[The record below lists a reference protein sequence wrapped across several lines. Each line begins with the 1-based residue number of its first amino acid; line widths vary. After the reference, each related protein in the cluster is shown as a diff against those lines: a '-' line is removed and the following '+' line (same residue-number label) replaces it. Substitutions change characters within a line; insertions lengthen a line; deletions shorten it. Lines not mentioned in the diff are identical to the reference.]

1 MKIEEID
8 KNFATKVVEID
19 GDKITYS
26 IPHEKFDLYGVVYD
40 EAGKCFTR
48 LPKEKCLNVREHLMN
63 LGKCT
68 AGGRLRFSTD
78 SEYFGIEIGYEK
90 LSPMTHMPLSG
101 SCGFTLLLE
110 EEDGTTVRMAGFRPD
125 IQGCETGYSR
135 TAKLPGGRM
144 RRYILHFPLYHAVS
158 SLKITLSAT
167 ARVEHGKRYKPLA
180 PILYYGSS
188 ITQGGC
194 ASRPDNAYQGLIAKW
209 NNVDFINLG
218 FSGNAKAEDEMV
230 DYLAS
235 IDCSLF
241 VCDYDHNAPDCAY
254 LEQTHYRLYQRYRAI
269 RKQTPILFLSKPDL
283 FQAERKTL
291 STEKERF
298 EIDDTVDMQVSKAR
312 RDVIL
317 QTYEKAK
324 AAGDKNVYFLDG
336 EELFG
341 KVDMDNCTV
350 DGCHPNDLGFYRMAQ
365 RIYAEMKSISTI
377 FKGENDD

>member
-26 IPHEKFDLYGVVYD
+26 IPHEKFDLYGVTYD

-48 LPKEKCLNVREHLMN
+48 LPKEKCPNVREHLIN

-110 EEDGTTVRMAGFRPD
+110 EEDGTLVRMAGFRPD

-241 VCDYDHNAPDCAY
+241 VCDYDHNAPHVEY
-254 LEQTHYRLYQRYRAI
+254 LRATHHKMYKKI
-269 RKQTPILFLSKPDL
+269 REKNPDIPYFMISKPN
-283 FQAERKTL
+283 FNYSVT
-291 STEKERF
+291 
-298 EIDDTVDMQVSKAR
+298 DTAR
-312 RDVIL
+312 RAVIM
-317 QTYEKAK
+317 QSYVDAWNS
-324 AAGDKNVYFLDG
+324 GDRNVYFIDG
-336 EELFG
+336 EEFYGPEERYLCSI
-341 KVDMDNCTV
+341 DNT
-350 DGCHPNDLGFYRMAQ
+350 HPNSLGFLRMANIIEPTLKKILGI
-365 RIYAEMKSISTI
+365 RE
-377 FKGENDD
+377 